1 MLFNVDIW
9 LSDGTYG
16 LRYEDGV
23 LVTESGVRELSG
35 YRREVIVL

>member
-9 LSDGTYG
+9 LSDGKYG

-23 LVTESGVRELSG
+23 LVTKSGLRELNSH
-35 YRREVIVL
+35 RREVIVL